1 MVRALLSATLPKRGC
16 CQPSE
21 PSCQR
26 NFTFKKC
33 QDKEIDGWFRAAG
46 AGLIAWVKVRGQG
59 WLQLLAPGGR
69 ILPGLLPAQG
79 SAAARRGGRKEK
91 LVLWFKA
98 TLLAWHFHCFHL
110 FFHCISVAA
119 RGTSFLTASRGTPLF
134 PLSPPHYFG
143 CLSEIFFPCLP
154 CPFPVRDRSVSLKVA
169 KG

>member
-69 ILPGLLPAQG
+69 ILPGLFPAQG

-119 RGTSFLTASRGTPLF
+119 RGTSFLDCFQGNPSFSSLSSTLLWVSFRNIF
-134 PLSPPHYFG
+134 PLPS
-143 CLSEIFFPCLP
+143 LSLSCQRQECFPE
-154 CPFPVRDRSVSLKVA
+154 S
-169 KG
+169 G